1 MQQIELN
8 LQEIEKIR
16 ESIVDS
22 EKEAK
27 EKELQLQYEEIFNK
41 VENISELTSEE
52 R

>member
-16 ESIVDS
+16 ESNIDQ

-27 EKELQLQYEEIFNK
+27 EQELQKQFNLIFQK
-41 VENISELTSEE
+41 VESIEDLTS
-52 R
+52 